1 MNNYE
6 YIVASLPVIEPGSR
20 LGSSSAANAI
30 IDDIREQLSNKDN
43 ALVTMLLDGFNPEKL
58 NAGFYRAC
66 LGSGSRFL
74 REYFLFDL
82 FLRNTKVEY
91 LNASLGRPEG
101 KDVLLLE
108 ELEDYE
114 FEQKEEIVEILSG
127 TDIIGREKGLDMAI
141 WEHVEEVTTMDIFD
155 MDAILG
161 FIARLKIIDRWDKLD
176 PETGAE
182 LFRRLIKEIR
192 ATYDNKNKY
201 RNADK
206 R

>member
-43 ALVTMLLDGFNPEKL
+43 ALVTMLLDGFDPEKL

-141 WEHVEEVTTMDIFD
+141 WAHVEEVTTMDVFD

-192 ATYDNKNKY
+192 ATYDNKKQI
-201 RNADK
+201 
-206 R
+206 

>member
-30 IDDIREQLSNKDN
+30 TNDIREQLSNKDN
-43 ALVTMLLDGFNPEKL
+43 ALVTMLLDGFDPEKL

-141 WEHVEEVTTMDIFD
+141 WKHVEEVTTMDVFD

-192 ATYDNKNKY
+192 ATYDNKKQI
-201 RNADK
+201 
-206 R
+206 

>member
-43 ALVTMLLDGFNPEKL
+43 ALVTMLLDGFDPEKL

-127 TDIIGREKGLDMAI
+127 IDIIGREKGLDMAI
-141 WEHVEEVTTMDIFD
+141 WEHVEEVTTTDVFD

-192 ATYDNKNKY
+192 ATYDNKKQI
-201 RNADK
+201 
-206 R
+206 

>member
-43 ALVTMLLDGFNPEKL
+43 ALVTMLLDGFDPETL

-141 WEHVEEVTTMDIFD
+141 WEHVEEVTTMDVFD

-192 ATYDNKNKY
+192 ATYDNKKQI
-201 RNADK
+201 
-206 R
+206 

>member
-30 IDDIREQLSNKDN
+30 TNDIREQLSNKDN
-43 ALVTMLLDGFNPEKL
+43 ALVTMLLDGFDPEKL
-58 NAGFYRAC
+58 NAGLYRAC

-141 WEHVEEVTTMDIFD
+141 WEHVEEVTTMDVFD

-192 ATYDNKNKY
+192 ATYDNKKQI
-201 RNADK
+201 
-206 R
+206 

>member
-43 ALVTMLLDGFNPEKL
+43 ALVTMLLDGFDPEKL

-141 WEHVEEVTTMDIFD
+141 WEHVEEVTTMDVFD
-155 MDAILG
+155 MNAILG

-176 PETGAE
+176 PETGTE

-192 ATYDNKNKY
+192 ATYDNKKQI
-201 RNADK
+201 
-206 R
+206 

>member
-6 YIVASLPVIEPGSR
+6 YIVASLPVIEPDSR

-30 IDDIREQLSNKDN
+30 TNDIREQLSNKDN
-43 ALVTMLLDGFNPEKL
+43 ALVTMLLDGFDPEKL

-141 WEHVEEVTTMDIFD
+141 WEHVEEVTTMDVFD

-161 FIARLKIIDRWDKLD
+161 FIALLKIIDRWDKLD

-192 ATYDNKNKY
+192 ATYDNKKQI
-201 RNADK
+201 
-206 R
+206 

>member
-43 ALVTMLLDGFNPEKL
+43 ALVTMLLDGFDPEKL

-127 TDIIGREKGLDMAI
+127 SDIIGREKGLDMAI
-141 WEHVEEVTTMDIFD
+141 WEHVEEVTTMDVFD

-161 FIARLKIIDRWDKLD
+161 FIARLKIIDRWDKLE

-192 ATYDNKNKY
+192 ATYDNKKQI
-201 RNADK
+201 
-206 R
+206 

>member
-43 ALVTMLLDGFNPEKL
+43 ALVTMLLDGFDPEKL

-74 REYFLFDL
+74 REYCLFDL

-141 WEHVEEVTTMDIFD
+141 WEHVEEVTTMDVFD

-192 ATYDNKNKY
+192 ATYDNKKQI
-201 RNADK
+201 
-206 R
+206 

>member
-30 IDDIREQLSNKDN
+30 TNDIREQLSNKDN
-43 ALVTMLLDGFNPEKL
+43 ALVTMLLDGFDPEKL

-141 WEHVEEVTTMDIFD
+141 WEHVEEVTTMDVFD

-161 FIARLKIIDRWDKLD
+161 FIARLKIIDIWDKLD

-192 ATYDNKNKY
+192 ATYDNKKQI
-201 RNADK
+201 
-206 R
+206 

>member
-30 IDDIREQLSNKDN
+30 TNDIREQLSNKDN

-141 WEHVEEVTTMDIFD
+141 WEHVEEVTTMDVFD

-192 ATYDNKNKY
+192 ATYDNKKQI
-201 RNADK
+201 
-206 R
+206 

>member
-20 LGSSSAANAI
+20 LGSSSAANDI
-30 IDDIREQLSNKDN
+30 TNDIREQLSNKDN
-43 ALVTMLLDGFNPEKL
+43 ALVTMLLDGFDPEKL
-58 NAGFYRAC
+58 IAGFYRAC

-141 WEHVEEVTTMDIFD
+141 WEHVEEVTTMDVFD

-192 ATYDNKNKY
+192 ATYDNKKQI
-201 RNADK
+201 
-206 R
+206 

>member
-43 ALVTMLLDGFNPEKL
+43 ALVTMLLDGFDPEKL

-91 LNASLGRPEG
+91 LNASLGRSEG
-101 KDVLLLE
+101 KDILLLE

-127 TDIIGREKGLDMAI
+127 SDIIGREKGLDMAI
-141 WEHVEEVTTMDIFD
+141 WEHVEEVTTMYVFD

-192 ATYDNKNKY
+192 ATYDNKKQI
-201 RNADK
+201 
-206 R
+206 

>member
-141 WEHVEEVTTMDIFD
+141 WEHVEEVTTMDVFD

-176 PETGAE
+176 PETGAD

-192 ATYDNKNKY
+192 ATYDNKKQI
-201 RNADK
+201 
-206 R
+206 

>member
-30 IDDIREQLSNKDN
+30 TNNIREQLSNKDN
-43 ALVTMLLDGFNPEKL
+43 ALVTMLLDGFDPEKL

-141 WEHVEEVTTMDIFD
+141 WEHVEEVTTMDVFD

-192 ATYDNKNKY
+192 ATYDNKKQI
-201 RNADK
+201 
-206 R
+206 

>member
-30 IDDIREQLSNKDN
+30 TNDIREQLSNKDN
-43 ALVTMLLDGFNPEKL
+43 ALVTMLLDGFDPEKL

-114 FEQKEEIVEILSG
+114 FEQKEEIVGILSG

-141 WEHVEEVTTMDIFD
+141 WEHVEEVTTMDVFD

-176 PETGAE
+176 PETGAD

-192 ATYDNKNKY
+192 ATYDNKKQI
-201 RNADK
+201 
-206 R
+206 

>member
-6 YIVASLPVIEPGSR
+6 YIVASLPVIEPCSR

-43 ALVTMLLDGFNPEKL
+43 ALVTMLLDGFDPEKL

-114 FEQKEEIVEILSG
+114 FEQKEEIIEILSG

-141 WEHVEEVTTMDIFD
+141 WEHVEEVTTMDVFD

-192 ATYDNKNKY
+192 ATYDNKKQI
-201 RNADK
+201 
-206 R
+206 

>member
-43 ALVTMLLDGFNPEKL
+43 ALVTMLLDGFDPEKL

-74 REYFLFDL
+74 REYSLFDL

-101 KDVLLLE
+101 KDALLLE
-108 ELEDYE
+108 ELEDHE

-141 WEHVEEVTTMDIFD
+141 WEHVEEVTTMDVFD

-192 ATYDNKNKY
+192 ATYDNKKQI
-201 RNADK
+201 
-206 R
+206 

>member
-43 ALVTMLLDGFNPEKL
+43 ALVTMLLDGFYPEKL

-141 WEHVEEVTTMDIFD
+141 WEHVEEVTTMDVFD

-192 ATYDNKNKY
+192 ATYDNKKQI
-201 RNADK
+201 
-206 R
+206 

>member
-43 ALVTMLLDGFNPEKL
+43 ALVTMLLDGFDPEKL

-127 TDIIGREKGLDMAI
+127 TDIIGREKGLEMAI
-141 WEHVEEVTTMDIFD
+141 WEHVEEVTTMDVFD

-192 ATYDNKNKY
+192 ATYDNKKQI
-201 RNADK
+201 
-206 R
+206 

>member
-30 IDDIREQLSNKDN
+30 NDDIREQLSNKDN
-43 ALVTMLLDGFNPEKL
+43 ALVTMLLDGFDPEKL

-141 WEHVEEVTTMDIFD
+141 WEHVEEVTTMDVFD

-192 ATYDNKNKY
+192 ATYDNKKQI
-201 RNADK
+201 
-206 R
+206 

>member
-43 ALVTMLLDGFNPEKL
+43 ALVTKLLDGFEPEKL

-141 WEHVEEVTTMDIFD
+141 WEHVEEVTTMDVFD

-192 ATYDNKNKY
+192 ATYDNKKQI
-201 RNADK
+201 
-206 R
+206 

>member
-43 ALVTMLLDGFNPEKL
+43 ALVTMLLDGFDPEKL

-82 FLRNTKVEY
+82 FVRNTKVEY

-141 WEHVEEVTTMDIFD
+141 WEHVEEVTTMDVFD

-192 ATYDNKNKY
+192 ATYDNKKQI
-201 RNADK
+201 
-206 R
+206 

>member
-20 LGSSSAANAI
+20 LGSSSAANAL

-43 ALVTMLLDGFNPEKL
+43 ALVTMLLDGFDPEKL

-141 WEHVEEVTTMDIFD
+141 WEHVEEVTTMDVFD

-192 ATYDNKNKY
+192 ATYDNKKQI
-201 RNADK
+201 
-206 R
+206 

>member
-43 ALVTMLLDGFNPEKL
+43 ALVTMLLDGFDPEKL

-91 LNASLGRPEG
+91 LNASLGRSEG

-141 WEHVEEVTTMDIFD
+141 WEHVEEVTTMDVFD

-192 ATYDNKNKY
+192 ATYDNKKQI
-201 RNADK
+201 
-206 R
+206 

>member
-43 ALVTMLLDGFNPEKL
+43 ALVTMLLDGFDPEKL

-74 REYFLFDL
+74 REYLLFDL

-141 WEHVEEVTTMDIFD
+141 WEHVEEVTTMDVFD

-192 ATYDNKNKY
+192 ATYDNKKQI
-201 RNADK
+201 
-206 R
+206 

>member
-20 LGSSSAANAI
+20 LGSSSAANTI

-66 LGSGSRFL
+66 IGSGSRFL

-141 WEHVEEVTTMDIFD
+141 WEHVEEVTTMDVFD

-192 ATYDNKNKY
+192 ATYDNKKQI
-201 RNADK
+201 
-206 R
+206 

>member
-43 ALVTMLLDGFNPEKL
+43 ALVTMLLDGFDPEKL

-66 LGSGSRFL
+66 LGNGSRFL

-127 TDIIGREKGLDMAI
+127 SDIIGREKGLDMAI
-141 WEHVEEVTTMDIFD
+141 WEHVEEVTTMDVFD

-192 ATYDNKNKY
+192 ATYDNKKQI
-201 RNADK
+201 
-206 R
+206 

>member
-43 ALVTMLLDGFNPEKL
+43 ALVTMLLDGFDPEKL

-66 LGSGSRFL
+66 LGSSSRFL

-141 WEHVEEVTTMDIFD
+141 WEHVEEVTTMDVFD

-192 ATYDNKNKY
+192 ATYDNKKQI
-201 RNADK
+201 
-206 R
+206 

>member
-43 ALVTMLLDGFNPEKL
+43 ALVTMLLDGFDPEKL

-127 TDIIGREKGLDMAI
+127 THIIGREQGLDKAI
-141 WEHVEEVTTMDIFD
+141 CEHVEEVTTMEVFD

-192 ATYDNKNKY
+192 ATYDNKKQI
-201 RNADK
+201 
-206 R
+206 

>member
-43 ALVTMLLDGFNPEKL
+43 ALVTMLLDGFDPEKP

-141 WEHVEEVTTMDIFD
+141 WEHVEEVTTMDVFD

-192 ATYDNKNKY
+192 ATYDNKKQI
-201 RNADK
+201 
-206 R
+206 

>member
-6 YIVASLPVIEPGSR
+6 YIVASLPVIELGSR

-43 ALVTMLLDGFNPEKL
+43 ALVTMLLDGFYPEKL

-141 WEHVEEVTTMDIFD
+141 WEHVEEVTTMDVFD

-192 ATYDNKNKY
+192 ATYDNKKQI
-201 RNADK
+201 
-206 R
+206 

>member
-82 FLRNTKVEY
+82 FLRNTKVEF

-141 WEHVEEVTTMDIFD
+141 WEHVEEVTTMDVFD

-192 ATYDNKNKY
+192 ATYDNKKQI
-201 RNADK
+201 
-206 R
+206 

>member
-43 ALVTMLLDGFNPEKL
+43 ALVTMLLDGFDPEKL

-141 WEHVEEVTTMDIFD
+141 WEHVEEVTTMDVFD

-182 LFRRLIKEIR
+182 LFRMLIKEIR
-192 ATYDNKNKY
+192 ATYDNKKQI
-201 RNADK
+201 
-206 R
+206 

>member
-43 ALVTMLLDGFNPEKL
+43 ALVTMLLDGFDPEKL
-58 NAGFYRAC
+58 NAGFYRTC
-66 LGSGSRFL
+66 LGNGSRFL

-141 WEHVEEVTTMDIFD
+141 WEHVEEVTTMDVFD

-192 ATYDNKNKY
+192 ATYDNKKQI
-201 RNADK
+201 
-206 R
+206 

>member
-43 ALVTMLLDGFNPEKL
+43 ALVTMLLDGFDPEKL

-141 WEHVEEVTTMDIFD
+141 WEHVEEVTTMDVFD

-176 PETGAE
+176 PETGVE

-192 ATYDNKNKY
+192 ATYDNKKQI
-201 RNADK
+201 
-206 R
+206 

>member
-43 ALVTMLLDGFNPEKL
+43 ALVTMLLDGFDPEKL

-108 ELEDYE
+108 ELEDHE

-141 WEHVEEVTTMDIFD
+141 WEHVEEVTTMDVFD

-192 ATYDNKNKY
+192 ATYDNKKQI
-201 RNADK
+201 
-206 R
+206 

>member
-20 LGSSSAANAI
+20 LGFSSAANAI
-30 IDDIREQLSNKDN
+30 TNDIREQLSNKDN
-43 ALVTMLLDGFNPEKL
+43 ALVTMLLDGFDPEKL

-141 WEHVEEVTTMDIFD
+141 WEHVEEVTTMDVFD

-192 ATYDNKNKY
+192 ATYDNKKQI
-201 RNADK
+201 
-206 R
+206 

>member
-6 YIVASLPVIEPGSR
+6 YIVASLPVIEPGSL

-43 ALVTMLLDGFNPEKL
+43 ALVTMLLDGFDPEKL

-108 ELEDYE
+108 ELEEYE

-141 WEHVEEVTTMDIFD
+141 WEHVEEVTTMDVFD

-192 ATYDNKNKY
+192 ATYDNKKQI
-201 RNADK
+201 
-206 R
+206 

>member
-30 IDDIREQLSNKDN
+30 TNDIREQLSNKDN
-43 ALVTMLLDGFNPEKL
+43 ALVTMLLDGFDPEKL

-91 LNASLGRPEG
+91 LNASLGRLEG

-141 WEHVEEVTTMDIFD
+141 WEHVEEVTTMDVFD

-192 ATYDNKNKY
+192 ATYDNKKQI
-201 RNADK
+201 
-206 R
+206 